1 MCNLFPHTSNFP
13 GILYAFPHL
22 PSSAQH
28 VGEHMQHCW
37 QRNFDRLDNLI
48 HQGLGTEAFFRSI
61 EQELPPVVSRE
72 VLSKATG
79 GLISAKTLSNEDALR
94 KGPTERVR
102 AGSKIG
108 YTRFSAMAYIRKKIQ
123 LL

>member
-1 MCNLFPHTSNFP
+1 MQ
-13 GILYAFPHL
+13 
-22 PSSAQH
+22 QH
-28 VGEHMQHCW
+28 W
-37 QRNFDRLDNLI
+37 QRNLERSDNLI
-48 HQGLGTEAFFRSI
+48 HQGIGTEAFFRSI

-79 GLISAKTLSNEDALR
+79 GLISAKTLSNEDALH
-94 KGPTERVR
+94 KGPAERVR

-108 YTRFSAMAYIRKKIQ
+108 YTRASVMAYIRKKIQ

>member
-1 MCNLFPHTSNFP
+1 
-13 GILYAFPHL
+13 
-22 PSSAQH
+22 
-28 VGEHMQHCW
+28 MQQYW
-37 QRNFDRLDNLI
+37 QRNFERSERLIN
-48 HQGLGTEAFFRSI
+48 HGLGTEAFFRSI
-61 EQELPPVVSRE
+61 EQELPPVVSRAE
-72 VLSKATG
+72 LAKATG

>member
-1 MCNLFPHTSNFP
+1 
-13 GILYAFPHL
+13 
-22 PSSAQH
+22 
-28 VGEHMQHCW
+28 MQQYW
-37 QRNFDRLDNLI
+37 QRNLERSDNLI
-48 HQGLGTEAFFRSI
+48 CQGIGSEAFFRSI
-61 EQELPPVVSRE
+61 EQELPPVVSRAE
-72 VLSKATG
+72 LAKATG
-79 GLISAKTLSNEDALR
+79 GLISAKTLSYEDALR